1 MLLLQTATSFVIWMK
16 LFNLIIKRMKKFFIL
31 FLMLAPMS
39 LLAQKFGYVNS
50 AEIIQLMPEYAK
62 AIKDVQALEKMYTDE
77 FNSIRTELEKKGAEF
92 EKMQQDSVPENILKR
107 RYEDLM
113 HLQQRIQ
120 EYAADIQQKLQAAE
134 QEKMI
139 EINSKLQ
146 SALDTIGKE
155 GSYVCIFDLAGGIP
169 FINTTLC
176 DDVSAKVKAKLG
188 IAANAVPAAPA
199 VAK

>member
-16 LFNLIIKRMKKFFIL
+16 LFNLIIKRMRKFFIL

-77 FNSIRTELEKKGAEF
+77 FNSLRTELEKKGTEF

-146 SALDTIGKE
+146 SALDTVGKE

>member
-77 FNSIRTELEKKGAEF
+77 FNSLRTELEKKGTEF

-146 SALDTIGKE
+146 SALDTVGKE

>member
-1 MLLLQTATSFVIWMK
+1 
-16 LFNLIIKRMKKFFIL
+16 MKKFLIL

-62 AIKDVQALEKMYTDE
+62 AIKDVQALEKMYSDE
-77 FNSIRTELEKKGAEF
+77 FNSLRTELEKKGTEF

-120 EYAADIQQKLQAAE
+120 EYAADIQQKLQTAE

-139 EINSKLQ
+139 EINNKLQ
-146 SALDTIGKE
+146 GALDTVGKE
-155 GSYVCIFDLAGGIP
+155 GSYVCIFDVAGGIP

-176 DDVSAKVKAKLG
+176 DDVTQKVRAKLG
-188 IAANAVPAAPA
+188 IPANAVPANAAP
-199 VAK
+199 KK